1 MQHALVTVGL
11 LAMTPLRVD
20 ATYGPFVPDV
30 ITPANLGAFEGGP
43 TGLEHDTQLT
53 NVVRHDE
60 QTDNG
65 GFNMP
70 SNGPPSPLFG
80 ASPFSSPLLRFEEF
94 GNKAFDPLTPGIVD
108 GGPDGVT
115 PGVSTHTLPVPPTA
129 ESCPNTTS
137 LDEFLS
143 QPLTPLPL
151 VQSNTG
157 AEFSNPWRGLVEEYL
172 GHPIS
177 PSPPVEG
184 RPGGQA
190 FAHQRWSEFRPKEYV
205 NTATTGAREN
215 FGLRD
220 ASQRH
225 AWAKETEFDPKH
237 GLYGKPSSLG
247 KGTTVQF
254 HPGWPVQDPDAMWTF
269 DGTFPPKLLQVRY
282 GHPVVFR
289 HHNALPVNV
298 TSNRGAG
305 IHTLTTHE
313 HNGHT
318 PAESDGYTNAFFFPG
333 QFYDY
338 RWPMALAGHDSINV
352 NATDPRAATP
362 DGVGGTT
369 QIRGDWRETMS
380 THWFH
385 DHMLDFTAQ
394 NVYKGSMAMM
404 NYYSALDRG
413 NEAVDDGVN
422 LRLPSGTHLDWGN
435 RDYDVNLVLAD
446 KAFDSTGQ
454 LWFNPYN
461 QLGFLGDVMTVNF
474 CYKPWLAV
482 RARRYRFRILDGS
495 VSRFFKVALV
505 HAEPPHAPVPFYMVA
520 NDGNI
525 MEHAV
530 HFPDGTLPVV
540 GIAERYDIVADF
552 AGLATGTKLW
562 FVNLLGHKT
571 GKVTDRVFSVAEALA
586 HPTTPVVDPLT
597 NRYSADPVVGPFLE
611 LRVDKSGGQADKS
624 MDPADYVE
632 GRKSM
637 VPLRRPSEEE
647 LASATHRTFEFEKD
661 VSPGEPGEVQNPW
674 GIGTDGGQSLKM
686 DATRVSVASN
696 SGPESPPLEVWRL
709 INSGTWS
716 HPIHIHFEEGIILR
730 RDGKD
735 PPPWEKWA
743 RKDVFRLGPQPESG
757 TMVEIA
763 YRFRDFAGTYMMHC
777 HNTQHEDHA
786 MLLRWDIEKSGQL
799 ALFDTP
805 VPTWA
810 GVGYVGSHGLG
821 TTFRTGEE
829 GGGEVGPAPDPVDL
843 WVRDA
848 TFGGFDFAN
857 EPIGDALTP
866 TSDERGWVKMSLQRG
881 YVPEHDRYVYFVL
894 HDISDPELA
903 DEFGVLWAG
912 KLVDTP
918 RAAMGLATYSN
929 ATDAASLPHG
939 VRWVFDG
946 DLPNPVPPSPGQL
959 GPTQTV
965 PPQLATNTYSPL
977 RQVTLQGRSDVVV
990 NAFFVQWGDEPWE
1003 KLRVD
1008 EDCTSFPDDPP
1019 NTACM
1024 YNGEVWGQ
1032 TTGHAL
1038 AIDIP
1043 APGEDPAG
1051 ATVTLKLHK
1060 SWAEE
1065 GDYVSFYVVV
1075 DTFPLGPANA
1085 MGIPFVPK
1093 HQYLRDVAV
1102 PLIQFLPG
1110 EKLRP
1115 SYPPT
1120 EQDGF
1125 GLSGGGPLGGQ
1136 IGVPSYFMPED
1147 DYSPMWHIGF
1157 AHWEHAATEVV
1168 KSLKRVL
1175 ELRDGG
1181 HVTIREFP
1189 PVGPGRDDFNLTSLA
1204 PVHVV
1209 NCPIPLTI
1217 DGEIHKA
1224 RAIYNRLVAAR
1235 SAAALLPSACVCQ
1248 NYAVHARTTVTFDG
1262 ASTTVHGGDVS
1273 VSPGTA
1279 ITGSPQLLTG
1289 EIVADSADF
1298 AAAAQAAHAASLG
1311 TIGGDPIAL
1320 EMGGLTFTPG
1330 IYTSDSTITL
1340 ASGSVT
1346 LDGRNDPHP
1355 TFLFQAA
1362 TTLVTGAN
1370 TFFVL
1375 TNGAKAENIVWALGT
1390 GATLGA
1396 NSVLEGSI
1404 LAGTAITFGAHAEL
1418 RGCALAQSAVTF
1430 KTGGSVRPYSM
1441 PYNTTCNSP

>member
-1 MQHALVTVGL
+1 
-11 LAMTPLRVD
+11 
-20 ATYGPFVPDV
+20 
-30 ITPANLGAFEGGP
+30 
-43 TGLEHDTQLT
+43 LEHDTQLN
-53 NVVRHDE
+53 NVVGHDE

-65 GFNMP
+65 VFNMP
-70 SNGPPSPLFG
+70 SNGPPSPLFD
-80 ASPFSSPLLRFEEF
+80 AEPFTSRLLRFEEF
-94 GNKAFDPLTPGIVD
+94 GSKAFDSSTTGVED

-115 PGVSTHTLPVPPTA
+115 PGTFAHTLPVPATA
-129 ESCPNTTS
+129 ETCPDGTA
-137 LDEFLS
+137 LDEFLG

-151 VQSNTG
+151 VHSNTK
-157 AEFSNPWRGLVEEYL
+157 FSNTWQKLVQKYL
-172 GHPIS
+172 GKTIS
-177 PSPPVEG
+177 PAPPVEG
-184 RPGGQA
+184 RPGGKS
-190 FAHQRWSEFRPKEYV
+190 FAHQRWKEFRPKEYV
-205 NTATTGAREN
+205 NTATTGARSN
-215 FGLRD
+215 GGLRD
-220 ASQRH
+220 LTQRH
-225 AWAKETEFDPKH
+225 AWAAGTEFGSK
-237 GLYGKPSSLG
+237 GLYSARSAN
-247 KGTTVQF
+247 TAVRF
-254 HPGWPVQDPDAMWTF
+254 HPKMAVQEPDAVWTF

-289 HHNALPVNV
+289 HHNALPVNM
-298 TSNRGAG
+298 TNNRGFG

-338 RWPMALAGHDSINV
+338 RWPLALAGHDSVNV
-352 NATDPRAATP
+352 KATDERAATP
-362 DGVGGTT
+362 DGAGGTT
-369 QIRGDWRETMS
+369 QIPGDWRETMS

-385 DHMLDFTAQ
+385 DHMLDFTAP

-474 CYKPWLAV
+474 CYKPWFDV

-505 HAEPPHAPVPFYMVA
+505 NAVTHDPVPFYMVA

-540 GIAERYDIVADF
+540 GIAERYDIVVDF
-552 AGLATGTKLW
+552 AGLKKGTRLL
-562 FVNLLGHKT
+562 FVNFLGHKT
-571 GKVTDRVFSVAEALA
+571 GKVTDRVFSVEEAMA
-586 HPTTPVVDPLT
+586 QPTTPVVDAN
-597 NRYSADPVVGPFLE
+597 NRYVADPVVGPFME
-611 LRVDKSGGQADKS
+611 LRVAGGDFEEDQS

-632 GRKSM
+632 GKKTM
-637 VPLRRPSEEE
+637 IPLRRPSAEE

-661 VSPGEPGEVQNPW
+661 VTPGEPGEVKNPW
-674 GIGTDGGQSLKM
+674 GIGTDGGKSLKM
-686 DATRVSVASN
+686 DATRVSVAS
-696 SGPESPPLEVWRL
+696 SSAPESPLEVWRL

-730 RDGKD
+730 RDGKA

-786 MLLRWDIEKSGQL
+786 MLLRWDIEGSGQVS
-799 ALFDTP
+799 LFDTP

-810 GVGYVGSHGLG
+810 GVTYVDSHGLG
-821 TTFRTGEE
+821 TTFRTGETD
-829 GGGEVGPAPDPVDL
+829 GGEFGPALDPVDV
-843 WVRDA
+843 WIRDA
-848 TFGGFDFAN
+848 TYGGFDFAN
-857 EPIGDALTP
+857 EPIGDALSP
-866 TSDERGWVKMSLQRG
+866 TNDERGWVKLPLYRG
-881 YVPEHDRYVYFVL
+881 YMSEHNRFVYFVL
-894 HDISDPELA
+894 HDISDAALA
-903 DEFGVLWAG
+903 DEFGVLWGG
-912 KLVDTP
+912 KLTDTP
-918 RAAMGLATYSN
+918 AKAMGLATYYN
-929 ATDAASLPHG
+929 ATDEALLPHDG

-946 DLPNPVPPSPGQL
+946 DLPNPVAPAPG
-959 GPTQTV
+959 GPGSTQTM
-965 PPQLATNTYSPL
+965 PDQDHDNTYSPL
-977 RQVTLQGRSDVVV
+977 RRVTMNGQPNVVV
-990 NAFFVQWGDEPWE
+990 NAFFVQWGSEPWE

-1008 EDCTSFPDDPP
+1008 ADCTEFPDEPP
-1019 NTACM
+1019 NTKCM
-1024 YNGEVWGQ
+1024 YNGEEWAK

-1043 APGEDPAG
+1043 PTGENQAV

-1075 DTFPLGPANA
+1075 DSYPKGPAMA
-1085 MGIPFVPK
+1085 MGIPYVPK
-1093 HQYLRDVAV
+1093 HQHLGDVAV
-1102 PLIQFLPG
+1102 PLVQFLPG
-1110 EKLRP
+1110 KKLRD

-1120 EQDGF
+1120 EEDGF
-1125 GLSGGGPLGGQ
+1125 GLAGGGPLGGQ

-1157 AHWEHAATEVV
+1157 AHWEHKATEVV

-1175 ELRDGG
+1175 VLRDEG

-1189 PVGPGRDDFNLTSLA
+1189 PVVPKGTSRDDYNLTSLE
-1204 PVHVV
+1204 PKHVV

-1224 RAIYNRLVAAR
+1224 RAIYNRLRRLAR
-1235 SAAALLPSACVCQ
+1235 PSACVCK
-1248 NYAVHARTTVTFDG
+1248 NYAVHARTTITFDG
-1262 ASTTVHGGDVS
+1262 VATRVQSGDVG

-1279 ITGSPQLLTG
+1279 ITGTPQLKSG
-1289 EIVADSADF
+1289 DIVADSAEF
-1298 AAAAQAAHAASLG
+1298 AASIKLAHAATLG
-1311 TIGGDPIAL
+1311 KVGGESMPL
-1320 EMGGLTFTPG
+1320 EIGGLTFTPG
-1330 IYTSDSTITL
+1330 IYSSTSTITI
-1340 ASGSVT
+1340 AAGGKVT
-1346 LDGRNDPHP
+1346 LDGLNELHP
-1355 TFLFQAA
+1355 KFLFQAA
-1362 TTLVTGAN
+1362 TTLGTGAN
-1370 TFFVL
+1370 TRIVL
-1375 TNGAKAENIVWALGT
+1375 KNGARAENVVWALGT
-1390 GATLGA
+1390 AATLGA

-1404 LAGTAITFGAHAEL
+1404 LAGTAITFGAQAEV
-1418 RGCALAQSAVTF
+1418 RGCAVAQSAVTF
-1430 KTGGSVRPYSM
+1430 ATKGSVSPYIA
-1441 PYNTTCNSP
+1441 PTDGTCDRF